1 MTEYTLHP
9 SEGPLNL
16 GSLMQHKMS
25 YLLFSCRLESS
36 DKSATNTVI
45 WSKKSKRTATAAY
58 KENTL
63 TAGMVDSAPV
73 NKRWKERKLKWNRS
87 RNWVILIFSGQ
98 KPCTRIVQIISH
110 SLLHFSRAI
119 DVISYPLWHQRP
131 IFMGGHENKC
141 QSLQEWWKHKQNSE
155 NFMCKMSLCESW
167 HLLSHTLIRNIL
179 WCLLSQ
185 IANYIDSPWKI

>member
-1 MTEYTLHP
+1 MSAKTFMTEYTLHP

-36 DKSATNTVI
+36 DKSATNTVT

-73 NKRWKERKLKWNRS
+73 NKRWKERKLKRNPS
-87 RNWVILIFSGQ
+87 GNWVILIFSGQ
-98 KPCTRIVQIISH
+98 KPYQNNSNNIAFFFTFFKGYRYNKLSVMTPKTNSH
-110 SLLHFSRAI
+110 GR
-119 DVISYPLWHQRP
+119 
-131 IFMGGHENKC
+131 
-141 QSLQEWWKHKQNSE
+141 
-155 NFMCKMSLCESW
+155 
-167 HLLSHTLIRNIL
+167 
-179 WCLLSQ
+179 
-185 IANYIDSPWKI
+185 PWK

>member
-1 MTEYTLHP
+1 MEYFVKWHSVLTIAGRTNSERRTSAKTFMTEYTLHP

-36 DKSATNTVI
+36 DKSATNTVT

-73 NKRWKERKLKWNRS
+73 NKRWKERKLKWNPS
-87 RNWVILIFSGQ
+87 GNWVILIFSGQ
-98 KPCTRIVQIISH
+98 KPCTRIIQTISH
-110 SLLHFSRAI
+110 SFLHFSRAI
-119 DVISYPLWHQRP
+119 DISYL
-131 IFMGGHENKC
+131 
-141 QSLQEWWKHKQNSE
+141 
-155 NFMCKMSLCESW
+155 
-167 HLLSHTLIRNIL
+167 
-179 WCLLSQ
+179 
-185 IANYIDSPWKI
+185 